1 MVVGKFKSKH
11 SLDHRLSES
20 MRIREKYPD
29 RIPIICEKI
38 NRADV
43 PDIDKEKYLVPN
55 DLTVGQFIYVIR
67 KRIKLPAEA
76 AIYLFICGS
85 IPPTSSLISN
95 LYEGF
100 KDEDGFLYV
109 SYSKENTFGSTFE
122 NVDPNT
128 LFLF

>member
-1 MVVGKFKSKH
+1 MVAGNFKLKH
-11 SLDHRLSES
+11 SFEHRLSES
-20 MRIREKYPD
+20 SRIRDKYPD

-38 NRADV
+38 NRANV

-76 AIYLFICGS
+76 AIYLFLSGS
-85 IPPTSSLISN
+85 IPPTSALISN
-95 LYEGF
+95 LYESF

-109 SYSKENTFGSTFE
+109 TYSKENTFGSTFE
-122 NVDPNT
+122 KVEPNY
-128 LFLF
+128 